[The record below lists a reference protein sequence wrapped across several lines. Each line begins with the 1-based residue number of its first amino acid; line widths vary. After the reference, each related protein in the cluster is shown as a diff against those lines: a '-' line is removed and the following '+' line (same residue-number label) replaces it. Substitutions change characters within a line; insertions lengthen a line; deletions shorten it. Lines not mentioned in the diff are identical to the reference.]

1 MKNIV
6 KKILFALYLPVLML
20 ACTEEDTPPAVSNDF
35 ASIGSGYS
43 ESGGDK
49 TVVIPFRNVS
59 KAYTLTDLK
68 LSGDATEGD
77 DYQVIG
83 VSKDGIE
90 IKFINDDEAE
100 KVETLQITIIDPV
113 SSTGNF
119 THTVTLVSDDLGF
132 LDIKLLWTAN
142 VDLDAYS
149 LYFDEAIDDWK
160 VVSFSDPG
168 NTLAK
173 IDWTAADGMYGFS
186 YNYYAGAD
194 DAVDFS
200 SVFTPTGVKLN
211 GASAVL
217 TFNAT
222 YTLANVDPN
231 SFQIEQTCMKAGTK
245 FTEFTDIEVP
255 EVGSRIGS
263 SNREELLVKMR
274 NAIQRYKAEHGK

>member
-43 ESGGDK
+43 EADGDK

-100 KVETLQITIIDPV
+100 NVETLQITIIDPL

-119 THTVTLVSDDLGF
+119 THTVTLVSEDLGF
-132 LDIKLLWTAN
+132 LNIKMLWTAP
-142 VDLDAYS
+142 VDLDLYS
-149 LYFDEAIDDWK
+149 LYFDEEADDWE
-160 VVSFSDPG
+160 VVDFSDNG
-168 NTLAK
+168 KTLDP
-173 IDWTAADGMYGFS
+173 IDWTDADGMYGFS
-186 YNYYAGAD
+186 YNYYDGAD

-222 YTLANVDPN
+222 YTLANVDPDAQ
-231 SFQIEQTCMKAGTK
+231 QIEQTCMKAGTK